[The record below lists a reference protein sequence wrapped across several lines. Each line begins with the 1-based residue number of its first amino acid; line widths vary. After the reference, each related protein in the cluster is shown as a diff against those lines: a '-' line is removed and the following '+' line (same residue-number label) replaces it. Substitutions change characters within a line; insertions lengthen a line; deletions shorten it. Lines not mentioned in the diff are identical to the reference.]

1 MHKKLLTVAISAA
14 ISSMAV
20 TAQADVKVYGR
31 VQAEVAGLK
40 NKITNVTKTDVI
52 DNGGGTLGVSADE
65 DLGSGM
71 KGIGKV
77 EYQINTAGD
86 SCVPATTVTGG
97 VTTVSTPS
105 GQCTSD
111 SSRKGD
117 REMFVGLQGGFG
129 TLRLGR
135 VNSPYK
141 LTGVALDPFVTTVLQ
156 ARGNGGMSGN
166 VSSPQILTPLNTHS
180 SGYVNNGIVYNMP
193 KFGGVGFD
201 IYVSPD
207 TQNHTSGDLSAALTW
222 AGGPVSIF
230 VVHNLDENANGNTAT
245 TATTT
250 AASGNN
256 TYDSKATKIGGQF
269 KFGAAGS
276 LALQLEQLETGIA
289 GPGNE
294 TEFMFVGYQI
304 PIGKFTPAIQVGLST
319 IDNAPDET
327 ETTYGALGVRYN
339 FSKTFSTYGG
349 YRMTKTE
356 TGSTTNI
363 DQEAY
368 TVGLRKDF

>member
-31 VQAEVAGLK
+31 VQAEVAGIK
-40 NKITNVTKTDVI
+40 NNNTNITKTDVI
-52 DNGGGTLGVSADE
+52 DNGGGTLGVAANE

-71 KGIGKV
+71 KAIGKV
-77 EYQINTAGD
+77 EYQINTTGD
-86 SCVPATTVTGG
+86 SCQTATSVNSTTG

-105 GQCTSD
+105 GQCTSN
-111 SSRKGD
+111 SNLKGD

-129 TLRLGR
+129 TFRLGR

-156 ARGNGGMSGN
+156 ARGNGGMS
-166 VSSPQILTPLNTHS
+166 SSGPLNTHS

-201 IYVSPD
+201 VYVSPD

-230 VVHNLDENANGNTAT
+230 VVHSLDENANGG

-250 AASGNN
+250 SSGNN
-256 TYDSKATKIGGQF
+256 TYDAKATKIGGQF

-276 LALQLEQLETGIA
+276 LAVQFEQLDTGAA
-289 GPGNE
+289 GAGQE
-294 TEFMFVGYQI
+294 TEFMFIGYQI
-304 PIGKFTPAIQVGLST
+304 PIGKVTPVVQIGASVR
-319 IDNAPDET
+319 DDAPNERET
-327 ETTYGALGVRYN
+327 AYAALGARYN
-339 FSKTFSTYGG
+339 FSKTFSAYAGV
-349 YRMTKTE
+349 RATKTE
-356 TGSTTNI
+356 TGSVTNT
-363 DQEAY
+363 DEEAM
-368 TVGLRKDF
+368 TIGLRKDF